1 MKKKAI
7 RERKPINKKNN
18 KELVAKFLSI
28 ITIIIAIAIYY
39 IKKLECLQFIVL
51 LMNLEGI
58 VLLACSISFSIQPI
72 GNGFIEKLKWIIFKF
87 NKFGVPSS
95 FDILRFYVGLA
106 FIFLANVIN
115 YLLK

>member
-7 RERKPINKKNN
+7 RERKP
-18 KELVAKFLSI
+18 ELVAKFLSI

-39 IKKLECLQFIVL
+39 IKKLECLQFVAL
-51 LMNLEGI
+51 LMHLEGI

-87 NKFGVPSS
+87 NKFEVPSS
-95 FDILRFYVGLA
+95 FDILRFYIGLA
-106 FIFLANVIN
+106 FIFFANVIN
-115 YLLK
+115 YFIY